1 MMRLHNENESCVVD
15 APVAEVVP
23 GRSSGQGSGD
33 PDRKIEESI
42 AFMKDHL
49 NGPLAVAVLAAQAK
63 LSLSHYFA
71 LFKRRTGCAPMDF
84 FTRLRMRRARYLLE
98 TTCLS
103 VKEIAAVL
111 GYDDQFYFSRVFK
124 SIHRVA
130 PSDYRALPEEIRRQ
144 LQDRTLEGESDG
156 PMMARGIQEA

>member
-1 MMRLHNENESCVVD
+1 MIRLHNENESCVVD
-15 APVAEVVP
+15 APAVEILP
-23 GRSSGQGSGD
+23 RRNSSGS

-42 AFMKDHL
+42 TYMKEHL

-71 LFKRRTGCAPMDF
+71 LFKRRTGCAPMDY
-84 FTRLRMRRARYLLE
+84 FTRLRMRRARFLLE

-103 VKEIAAVL
+103 IKEIAAVL

-124 SIHRVA
+124 SVHSVA
-130 PSDYRALPEEIRRQ
+130 PSDYRALPEDIRCQ
-144 LQDRTLEGESDG
+144 LHDRTVESESG
-156 PMMARGIQEA
+156 SPITESRMVEA